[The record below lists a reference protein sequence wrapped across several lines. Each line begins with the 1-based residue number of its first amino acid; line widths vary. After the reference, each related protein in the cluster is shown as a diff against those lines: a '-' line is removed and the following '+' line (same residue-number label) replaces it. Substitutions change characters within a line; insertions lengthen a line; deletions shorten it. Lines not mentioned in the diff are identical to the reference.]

1 MHAKIG
7 DRIIVET
14 ERVGLPDRDGEILE
28 VIEAPSGT
36 HYRVRWDDGRE
47 STFWPAAGSA
57 RIVAA
62 ETEARP
68 EPEAPQ
74 ADAVPGADREG
85 TATPSASAR

>member
-1 MHAKIG
+1 MHAKVG

-28 VIEAPSGT
+28 VIESPSGT

-57 RIVAA
+57 RIVAT

-68 EPEAPQ
+68 GPA
-74 ADAVPGADREG
+74 APGADEASRADPAG
-85 TATPSASAR
+85 TATPSSSVR

>member
-14 ERVGLPDRDGEILE
+14 ERVGQADREGEILE
-28 VIEAPSGT
+28 VIESPPGT

-57 RIVAA
+57 RIVPA
-62 ETEARP
+62 ESEARP
-68 EPEAPQ
+68 GEANPATEPA
-74 ADAVPGADREG
+74 G
-85 TATPSASAR
+85 TATPAGSVR

>member
-1 MHAKIG
+1 MHAKVG

-28 VIEAPSGT
+28 VIESASGT

-57 RIVAA
+57 RIVPAA
-62 ETEARP
+62 TEAP
-68 EPEAPQ
+68 PGSAAPGADEASQ
-74 ADAVPGADREG
+74 ADREG
-85 TATPSASAR
+85 TATPSNSVR

>member
-14 ERVGLPDRDGEILE
+14 ERVGIPDRDGVILE
-28 VIEAPSGT
+28 VIESPAGT

-57 RIVAA
+57 RIVPADTAA
-62 ETEARP
+62 QPETG
-68 EPEAPQ
+68 APQ
-74 ADAVPGADREG
+74 ADPVG
-85 TATPSASAR
+85 TATPPGSAR